1 MLDRFD
7 REGPFP
13 HLKDL
18 SHTYK
23 TIHRL
28 SEVIRKAIYERRA
41 ICERRDICERRE
53 EWLGVL
59 TGEVEA
65 DDVHLP
71 MTFI

>member
-1 MLDRFD
+1 MLDQFD

-41 ICERRDICERRE
+41 ICERRE

-71 MTFI
+71 MTSI